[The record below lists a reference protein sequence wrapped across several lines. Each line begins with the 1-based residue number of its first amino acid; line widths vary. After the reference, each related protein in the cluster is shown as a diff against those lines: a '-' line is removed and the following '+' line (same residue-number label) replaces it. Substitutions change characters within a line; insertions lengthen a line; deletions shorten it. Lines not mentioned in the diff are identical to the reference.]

1 MFLNCYFKKAFYVLF
16 LFLILPLSAQTYTI
30 NELDSITEKYRTEG
44 NILKSISLNKDA
56 IKGNG
61 KKNNIEISIA
71 AHINLGGLLW
81 YLHKYKESLN
91 HLEIAEDQLEKT
103 KNPFL
108 IAKLYGE
115 YGRNYASLGLINQST
130 ENLNKSIFYSQKIKN
145 KSQREKLLYYH
156 YTWKLQNFEELHVV
170 DSVNAVFKKRLELT
184 AQPLTYVHI
193 AEKFLKN
200 KELDSAENYL
210 NKAIKISGDYSPY
223 QKSMTL
229 LAFGKL
235 YLEKKEYEKAL
246 EYYFQSLALS
256 QQLSRKNDITNTYKA
271 ISDTYKLMNDD
282 VKKNEFL
289 EKYSD
294 SKDSIDES
302 EREALRIP
310 VDKIISK
317 ETKKEKKERT
327 QAYVIIG
334 IILLV
339 SAAILVVLTR
349 KYIKK
354 QKETEEIII
363 ETLHETDELK
373 SKLNVAFD
381 ELSKLASTNDPF
393 FLTRFKEVY
402 PEFYEKLT
410 STYPHLTAN
419 DIRFSAFLRL
429 NLSTKTIA
437 QYKNI
442 SIRTIESRKYR
453 LRKKLELPSDVDLNK
468 WMMEL

>member
-1 MFLNCYFKKAFYVLF
+1 
-16 LFLILPLSAQTYTI
+16 
-30 NELDSITEKYRTEG
+30 
-44 NILKSISLNKDA
+44 
-56 IKGNG
+56 
-61 KKNNIEISIA
+61 
-71 AHINLGGLLW
+71 
-81 YLHKYKESLN
+81 
-91 HLEIAEDQLEKT
+91 
-103 KNPFL
+103 
-108 IAKLYGE
+108 
-115 YGRNYASLGLINQST
+115 
-130 ENLNKSIFYSQKIKN
+130 
-145 KSQREKLLYYH
+145 
-156 YTWKLQNFEELHVV
+156 
-170 DSVNAVFKKRLELT
+170 
-184 AQPLTYVHI
+184 
-193 AEKFLKN
+193 
-200 KELDSAENYL
+200 
-210 NKAIKISGDYSPY
+210 
-223 QKSMTL
+223 
-229 LAFGKL
+229 
-235 YLEKKEYEKAL
+235 
-246 EYYFQSLALS
+246 
-256 QQLSRKNDITNTYKA
+256 
-271 ISDTYKLMNDD
+271 MNDD

-327 QAYVIIG
+327 QAYIIIG

-339 SAAILVVLTR
+339 SAVILVALTR